1 MLVQTINSGSELHK
15 IFKAYNRENQFTVEG
30 LDALI
35 DLFNE
40 VSEDPI
46 ELDVIAL
53 CCEYAE
59 DTEEQ
64 VLKDYNLES
73 FDELCDNTWA
83 VRLNN
88 GNVIYQQF

>member
-1 MLVQTINSGSELHK
+1 MLVQKIDSGLELLK
-15 IFKAYNRENQFTVEG
+15 IFKAYNRGNEFTVQG
-30 LDALI
+30 LDALV

-64 VLKDYNLES
+64 VLKDCNLES

-83 VRLNN
+83 VRLDN